1 MLEDFELDR
10 RLAPRRRGLGVS
22 FQSLGIF
29 ESCSLET
36 DERTLL
42 WSPVQRCTP
51 PVMAWKQRH
60 RRKYLLPAPRAGR
73 VGRAGRHG
81 ISSRTTRPR
90 IRRRRQ
96 VAAVDATARGAP
108 LAAVAGHGRPAG
120 ASARLHA
127 SLLPACC
134 PPRRGPTAP
143 QKKNRCVVGAPH
155 ARARAPHCSVGI
167 VSLLPPPPSPT
178 PIATGRGRPE
188 AASAHVTPRR
198 KSPRARTVRWPLGWP
213 AGGSAATVRGR
224 ACERHQP
231 ARPHPPAPCHAV
243 PRPPGF
249 NNEPRNKNPARV
261 ASSIC
266 CVVLH
271 PKPPIDRSSSSIRSS
286 LLTILCYLSAR
297 LDLAGH
303 TAKGEYSA

>member
-108 LAAVAGHGRPAG
+108 LTAVAGHDRPAG
-120 ASARLHA
+120 ASAARLHA
-127 SLLPACC
+127 SLPACC
-134 PPRRGPTAP
+134 PPRSAAGPRKRKAGAWWGRLTPAHVPRTARSASSRFFP
-143 QKKNRCVVGAPH
+143 LPPRQRRSPPAAGDPKRPPRTLPPEEKAP
-155 ARARAPHCSVGI
+155 ARARCAGRSGARPADPLRPYVGVHVSDTNRHAP
-167 VSLLPPPPSPT
+167 T
-178 PIATGRGRPE
+178 R
-188 AASAHVTPRR
+188 PRR
-198 KSPRARTVRWPLGWP
+198 AM
-213 AGGSAATVRGR
+213 
-224 ACERHQP
+224 
-231 ARPHPPAPCHAV
+231 PCHA
-243 PRPPGF
+243 RPALIM
-249 NNEPRNKNPARV
+249 N
-261 ASSIC
+261 
-266 CVVLH
+266 
-271 PKPPIDRSSSSIRSS
+271 
-286 LLTILCYLSAR
+286 
-297 LDLAGH
+297 LA
-303 TAKGEYSA
+303 TKTRRA